1 MATKPNRYVLGA
13 KPELD
18 ITPTDLDGVF
28 FVPNESRLS
37 VKQPDGVIVTY
48 SGIDMTV
55 VVSGYLYVLYQPPIV
70 GWYEYE
76 AWVKDG
82 SGREAT
88 QTNGFDV
95 IDRVR

>member
-1 MATKPNRYVLGA
+1 MTKPNSYVLGS

-37 VKQPDGVIVTY
+37 VKQPDGTIVTF
-48 SGIDMTV
+48 SGGDMV
-55 VVSGYLYVLYQPPIV
+55 VASGYLYVLYQPQTV

-82 SGREAT
+82 AGREAA